1 MRRTVL
7 FVLLALGALALAA
20 CADSGSASG
29 AIEAYLKAKVEADA
43 EKMVALSCAAWEAQ
57 ALEEAASF
65 KSVRAELEDMAC
77 EAGGEDGDYT
87 LVACSGT
94 LIIHYGGEE
103 PRRQPLGGTTYRALD
118 DGGEWKMCGEA
129 GD

>member
-1 MRRTVL
+1 MRRTIVL
-7 FVLLALGALALAA
+7 VLLALGALALVA
-20 CADSGSASG
+20 CADSGSAAG

-43 EKMVALSCAAWEAQ
+43 DKMVALSCAAWEAQ
-57 ALEEAASF
+57 ALQEAASF

-77 EAGGEDGDYT
+77 AAGSQDGDYT
-87 LVACSGT
+87 RVTCSGT

-103 PRRQPLGGTTYRALD
+103 PRRQPLGGTTYRALN

>member
-1 MRRTVL
+1 MRRFIPAL
-7 FVLLALGALALAA
+7 LLALSALALAA
-20 CADSGSASG
+20 CADGGSAAS

-43 EKMVALSCAAWEAQ
+43 EAMVARSCAAWEAQ

-77 EAGGEDGDYT
+77 EAGDKDGGYT
-87 LVACSGT
+87 LVTCTGT

-103 PRRQPLGGTTYRALD
+103 PRRQPLSGTTYRALD
-118 DGGEWKMCGEA
+118 DGGEWKMCGEQ
-129 GD
+129 

>member
-1 MRRTVL
+1 MRRFAVL
-7 FVLLALGALALAA
+7 ALLALGAFALAA
-20 CADSGSASG
+20 CADSGSASD
-29 AIEAYLKAKVEADA
+29 AIEAYLRAKVEADA
-43 EKMVALSCAAWEAQ
+43 DKMVALSCSAWEAQ
-57 ALEEAASF
+57 ALEQAASF

-87 LVACSGT
+87 LVTCTGT

-118 DGGEWKMCGEA
+118 DGGEWKMCGE
-129 GD
+129 GSE